1 MALDLNT
8 SPYYD
13 DFNESKKFHRILFKP
28 GYAVQAR
35 ELTQLQTI
43 LQNQVNK
50 FGDHIFKN
58 GAIVSGCDVQID
70 NELSYV
76 KIDANAVGNARLPE
90 YIGRTV
96 EGGNNLTAVIV
107 DAIEATATDPG
118 TLYLR
123 YTSGDGSTNAV
134 HFTGAETLT
143 VVSETPSLDGD
154 EFTVQALEVDTTD
167 LTNNYWGRGTR
178 MTLGDGILYI
188 DGKFIRHTS
197 QTIYL
202 SKYTYSPTGSV
213 CVGADEQ
220 ITDSGDD
227 ETLLDPA
234 QGTYNYTAPGAD
246 RYYVSTDLIFV
257 AAGDIIPDGYYE
269 VATI

>member
-35 ELTQLQTI
+35 ELTQLQSI

-76 KIDANAVGNARLPE
+76 KIDASAGANASLPS
-90 YIGRTV
+90 YIGATV
-96 EGGNNLTAVIV
+96 EGSNGLTAVIV
-107 DAIEATATDPG
+107 DAIAATASDPG

-123 YTSGDGSTNAV
+123 YTSGDGSTNTV
-134 HFTGAETLT
+134 HFIGAETLT
-143 VVSETPSLDGD
+143 VVSDTASLDGD
-154 EFTVQALEVDTTD
+154 EFTVQALAIDTEE
-167 LTNNYWGRGTR
+167 LTNN
-178 MTLGDGILYI
+178 
-188 DGKFIRHTS
+188 
-197 QTIYL
+197 
-202 SKYTYSPTGSV
+202 
-213 CVGADEQ
+213 
-220 ITDSGDD
+220 
-227 ETLLDPA
+227 
-234 QGTYNYTAPGAD
+234 
-246 RYYVSTDLIFV
+246 
-257 AAGDIIPDGYYE
+257 
-269 VATI
+269 

>member
-1 MALDLNT
+1 MALNLNT
-8 SPYYD
+8 PPYYD
-13 DFNESKKFHRILFKP
+13 DFDEANKFHRILFKP

-58 GAIVSGCDVQID
+58 GAIVSGCDIQID

-76 KIDANAVGNARLPE
+76 KIDANAAGNARLPE

-143 VVSETPSLDGD
+143 VLPTPDPEDTDPLEDD
-154 EFTVQALEVDTTD
+154 IFTVQALEVDTD
-167 LTNNYWGRGTR
+167 VLTNNYWGRATR
-178 MTLGDGILYI
+178 MTVGEGILYI
-188 DGKFIRHTS
+188 DGKFILHSS

-202 SKYTYSPTGSV
+202 TKYTGNPTGSV

-220 ITDSGDD
+220 VIDTGDGVVG

-234 QGTYNYTAPGAD
+234 QGTYNFAAPGAD
-246 RYYVSTDLIFV
+246 RY
-257 AAGDIIPDGYYE
+257 
-269 VATI
+269 